1 METIDNEKRQVLL
14 MLQEG
19 ADAMET
25 ALKGMDDHAA
35 RRNPSPECWSVL
47 ECIEHLA
54 LTEAG
59 LLSRLRDARPTQESH
74 EDRARERKFHDLAL
88 NRGRRIE
95 APPQVRPAGESITL
109 AEALENFRKAR
120 RETLQFVE
128 EFRGELHNWLTVH
141 PLITRPVNCYEM
153 LLLMAMHPRR
163 HAMQIAQ
170 IRQWLRD
177 GKESTIMPS
186 SNGLD

>member
-1 METIDNEKRQVLL
+1 METIDSEKREVLL

-19 ADAMET
+19 ADALDG
-25 ALKGMDDHAA
+25 ALEGIDHDAA
-35 RRNPSPECWSVL
+35 TRKPSPESWSVL

-54 LTEAG
+54 LTETG
-59 LLSRLRDARPTQESH
+59 LLSRLRDAKPSEKSH
-74 EDRARERKFHDLAL
+74 EDRTRERKFHDLAL
-88 NRGRRIE
+88 DRGRRIE
-95 APPQVRPAGESITL
+95 APPQVVPTGKPNTL
-109 AEALENFRKAR
+109 AQALENFGKAR
-120 RETLQFVE
+120 SQTVRFVE
-128 EFRGELHNWLTVH
+128 EFPGELHNWLTLH

-177 GKESTIMPS
+177 GNQPLAKPS
-186 SNGLD
+186 SNPLN